1 MANKIVYHASPVQ
14 DIKRFRLSEDTSG
27 NGKGKVIFASK
38 YPEFASAFGVRWND
52 ANARLKTET
61 NKISMP
67 TEDNLK
73 KVVLY
78 YTDEISLDSPCSM
91 YKLKSDFDYLRYKKD
106 LELYTN
112 KTPDII
118 SEEKFDS
125 FRDMAKKYSRHR
137 KLACIVK
144 GIDEVDVYFGK
155 YNGNAED
162 DAKNNLLDLSR
173 RKSMEIILKSLKAI
187 GVVSNGK

>member
-78 YTDEISLDSPCSM
+78 YTDEINLDSPCSM

-112 KTPDII
+112 KTPEII

-125 FRDMAKKYSRHR
+125 FRDMAKKYNLELRKAKKSWIVNRLKER
-137 KLACIVK
+137 KTTNFEKKAEFYVNAIEKLAR
-144 GIDEVDVYFGK
+144 
-155 YNGNAED
+155 
-162 DAKNNLLDLSR
+162 L
-173 RKSMEIILKSLKAI
+173 
-187 GVVSNGK
+187 